1 MKVLTVFVLTLL
13 FLEGGNLTNLLTFMY
28 EYDEVHY
35 QIKVTGLKTFIRMRI
50 FMNTT
55 HVVSTESEK
64 YMLSNKFIANSD
76 LSWHT
81 ADVKSAISSPSCKYY
96 SR

>member
-13 FLEGGNLTNLLTFMY
+13 FLEGGNLTNFLTFMY

-35 QIKVTGLKTFIRMRI
+35 QIKLTDLRTFIRMRI

-64 YMLSNKFIANSD
+64 YILSDKFIANSD

-81 ADVKSAISSPSCKYY
+81 EDVKFAISSPSCK
-96 SR
+96 